1 MHVSRELCM
10 SKLKDILDCYC
21 FMFYWTKNTLS
32 VINSAACITFQRFQ
46 HSVAGMSASTSKVF
60 TKQVWELNM
69 NEQVLAVA
77 GDL

>member
-1 MHVSRELCM
+1 MHVSREPCM

-32 VINSAACITFQRFQ
+32 VIRSQFYNSQRFQ
-46 HSVAGMSASTSKVF
+46 LSVAGMSASTSKVF

-69 NEQVLAVA
+69 NEQVRAVP